1 MRRSRVVEEAQ
12 REAIQQLLLRFG
24 VRRLVRLFILG
35 LIVG

>member
-1 MRRSRVVEEAQ
+1 MRMSGIAEEAQ

-24 VRRLVRLFILG
+24 VRRLFRLFILG